1 MKGQGVKG
9 SIDTGRFGVVR
20 TLFASGGEGGIEI
33 GERGAMGLWRA
44 LVARMIL
51 LVPLVFVGCAGP
63 SQVPSQAGTA
73 AKAESLKALGDAH
86 LREGRF
92 RQAMQSYVEA
102 DSLTPNDPEV
112 KFRIALVYAD
122 YFKRLDEAEKFYLEA
137 IRLRGD
143 YSEAYNNLGTVY
155 LRQKRLDEAIGMFQ
169 KALENLYYATPEL
182 AYYNLGRA
190 YEEKGEE
197 EKAIEFYERAIELR
211 RPYLD
216 PYGRL
221 GLLYQ
226 KKGRYKEALR
236 VFRELAS
243 QLEKKDPKK
252 VRSEEEMRENRAS
265 LAGAYYHQGL
275 CFQKLG
281 RMEEAREA
289 LERALELAPEAEMKR
304 TVKQAI
310 DSMSRR

>member
-1 MKGQGVKG
+1 LV
-9 SIDTGRFGVVR
+9 
-20 TLFASGGEGGIEI
+20 
-33 GERGAMGLWRA
+33 AMGRGKKIAIPILILCMA
-44 LVARMIL
+44 LIL
-51 LVPLVFVGCAGP
+51 TGCAGSTQGP
-63 SQVPSQAGTA
+63 PQAETK

-92 RQAMQSYVEA
+92 RAAMQSYVEA
-102 DSLTPNDPEV
+102 DSLTPDDPEL

-122 YFKRLDEAEKFYLEA
+122 YFKRLDEAEKFYREA

-155 LRQKRLDEAIGMFQ
+155 LRQNRLDEAIGMFR

-190 YEEKGEE
+190 HEEKGEE
-197 EKAIEFYERAIELR
+197 DKAIEFYEMAIELR

-221 GLLYQ
+221 GLLYE
-226 KKGRYKEALR
+226 KRGKYREALR
-236 VFRELAS
+236 VFQELAS

-252 VRSEEEMRENRAS
+252 ARNEEELRENRAS

-281 RMEEAREA
+281 RREEAREA
-289 LERALELAPEAEMKR
+289 LERALELAPDGQMKR
-304 TVKQAI
+304 TVKQAL
-310 DSMSRR
+310 DSISR

>member
-1 MKGQGVKG
+1 M
-9 SIDTGRFGVVR
+9 GRGKRLAR
-20 TLFASGGEGGIEI
+20 TILI
-33 GERGAMGLWRA
+33 LCTA
-44 LVARMIL
+44 LIL
-51 LVPLVFVGCAGP
+51 AGCAGSTQGP
-63 SQVPSQAGTA
+63 FQAETK
-73 AKAESLKALGDAH
+73 AKAESLKALGDAQ

-92 RQAMQSYVEA
+92 RAAMQNYVEA
-102 DSLTPNDPEV
+102 DSLSPEDPEL

-155 LRQKRLDEAIGMFQ
+155 LRQKRLDEAIEMFR

-190 YEEKGEE
+190 HEEKGEE
-197 EKAIEFYERAIELR
+197 EKAIEFYEMAIELR

-221 GLLYQ
+221 GLLYE
-226 KKGRYKEALR
+226 KKGKYREAIR
-236 VFRELAS
+236 VFQELAS

-252 VRSEEEMRENRAS
+252 AKNEEELRENRVS

-275 CFQKLG
+275 CFEKLG
-281 RMEEAREA
+281 RREEAKEA
-289 LERALELAPEAEMKR
+289 LERALELAPDGQMKR
-304 TVKQAI
+304 TVKQALE
-310 DSMSRR
+310 SVSR